1 MAKLNILSKHEK
13 FKRHGDKIG
22 FHCVVFVVEQAG
34 IFYTGSLSDRSM
46 TPDNVAQLDD
56 LQKIETK
63 DRGPKL
69 QDHWTIARP
78 SGCHYVKKPKLE
90 DYLDPELEARMTL
103 EIEVWELIRRRPH
116 EGLAVYHGCV
126 VADGRVSGLCF
137 ERYEQTLM
145 QRVNPKALSKP
156 DFTRSDRSLVQNDIK
171 QCLQTI
177 REALEH
183 LHSIGFSHND
193 LNPSNI
199 MMGKDNRAVIIDM
212 DSSCRIGESLEKKK
226 RTYGWLDEHVN
237 YSTFDNDL
245 KALDEVETWLFG
257 TAIARAAATSI
268 DSAQIQATV

>member
-1 MAKLNILSKHEK
+1 MEKLNILSKHEK
-13 FKRHGDKIG
+13 FKRHGDKID
-22 FHCVVFVVEQAG
+22 FHCVVFIVEQAG
-34 IFYTGSLSDRSM
+34 IYYTGSLSDRYI
-46 TPDNVAQLDD
+46 TPNDVAQLDD

-69 QDHWTIARP
+69 QDQWTIAQP
-78 SGCHYVKKPKLE
+78 SDCHYVKKPKLE
-90 DYLDPELEARMTL
+90 DYLDPELEARIAL
-103 EIEVWELIRRRPH
+103 EIEVWELIRQRPH

-156 DFTRSDRSLVQNDIK
+156 DFARSDRSLVQNDIK

-199 MMGKDNRAVIIDM
+199 MMDKDNRAVIIDM
-212 DSSCRIGESLEKKK
+212 DSSCRVGESLEKKK
-226 RTYGWLDEHVN
+226 RTYGWLDKCVN

-257 TAIARAAATSI
+257 TA
-268 DSAQIQATV
+268 DHLKLN